1 MPIYEKYLDEGVSG
15 KVYLTLQNMV
25 AIARRSAEVEN
36 TLEIVNK
43 AEKNKLIIPKQAL
56 RLRKDL
62 EIIRRGL

>member
-1 MPIYEKYLDEGVSG
+1 MNYKKYLDEGVSG

-25 AIARRSAEVEN
+25 AIARRQEEIAN
-36 TLEIVNK
+36 TLEIINK

-62 EIIRRGL
+62 EIIRRGV

>member
-1 MPIYEKYLDEGVSG
+1 MDYKKYLDEGVSG

-25 AIARRSAEVEN
+25 AIARRSEEVEN

-43 AEKNKLIIPKQAL
+43 AEKNKLIIPKQAI